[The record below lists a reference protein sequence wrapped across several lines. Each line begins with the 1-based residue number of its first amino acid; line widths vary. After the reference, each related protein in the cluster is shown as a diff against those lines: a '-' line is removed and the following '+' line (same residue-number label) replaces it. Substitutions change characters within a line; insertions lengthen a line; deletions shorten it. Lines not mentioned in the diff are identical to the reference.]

1 MRKKLTAIALSALL
15 AVSCLAGCQ
24 RSQGFDASRSISMIT
39 REQGSGTRGAF
50 IELFGIEEKDAEG
63 NKVDNT
69 TKEALIQNNTNA
81 VLTAVA
87 GDPYAIG
94 YVSLGSLNDTVKAV
108 SINGAPASVETI
120 KDGSYTIQRPFNI
133 ATKGEVSEVTQDFI
147 DYIMSDQGQSV
158 IEENGYISAA
168 EGESY
173 TTSGL
178 SGKIVV
184 SGSSSVTPVMEKLK
198 EAYIVL
204 NPDVSIEVQ
213 EHDSTAGMND
223 TIEGVCDIGMA
234 SREVKD
240 SEIEAG
246 LNSLTIAIDGLAVIV
261 NKECPIENLTAD
273 QVKGIYTGTIAS
285 WEDVQ

>member
-1 MRKKLTAIALSALL
+1 MKKFAGIVLSAML
-15 AVSCLAGCQ
+15 AVSCLAGCGK
-24 RSQGFDASRSISMIT
+24 SDGFDASKSISMIT

-50 IELFGIEEKDAEG
+50 IELFGIEQKDESG
-63 NKVDNT
+63 NKVDYT

-87 GDPYAIG
+87 GDVYAVG

-108 SINGAPASVETI
+108 KIDGAEATVDNI
-120 KDGSYTIQRPFNI
+120 KNGSYTIQRPFNI
-133 ATKGEVSEVTQDFI
+133 ATKGEVSEAAQDFI
-147 DYIMSDQGQSV
+147 DYIMSAEGQKV
-158 IEENGYISAA
+158 IEDNGYISAA
-168 EGESY
+168 EGEAY
-173 TTSGL
+173 TASGL

-198 EAYIVL
+198 EAYIAL

-240 SEIEAG
+240 SEKEAG
-246 LNSLTIAIDGLAVIV
+246 LQELTIAIDGLAVIV
-261 NKECPIENLTAD
+261 NKDCPIENLTKD
-273 QVKGIYTGTIAS
+273 QIKGIYTGTVTS
-285 WEDVQ
+285 WKEVQ

>member
-1 MRKKLTAIALSALL
+1 MKKFAGIVLSAML
-15 AVSCLAGCQ
+15 AVSCLAGCGK
-24 RSQGFDASRSISMIT
+24 SDGFDASKSISMIT

-50 IELFGIEEKDAEG
+50 IELFGIEQKDESG
-63 NKVDNT
+63 NKVDYT

-87 GDPYAIG
+87 GDVYAVG

-108 SINGAPASVETI
+108 KIDGAEATVDNI
-120 KDGSYTIQRPFNI
+120 KNGSYTIQRPFNI
-133 ATKGEVSEVTQDFI
+133 ATKGEVSEAAQDFI
-147 DYIMSDQGQSV
+147 DYIMSEEGQKV
-158 IEENGYISAA
+158 IEDNGYISAA
-168 EGESY
+168 EGEAY
-173 TTSGL
+173 TASGL

-198 EAYIVL
+198 EAYIAL

-240 SEIEAG
+240 SEKEAG
-246 LNSLTIAIDGLAVIV
+246 LQELTIAIDGLAVIV
-261 NKECPIENLTAD
+261 NKDCPIENLTKD
-273 QVKGIYTGTIAS
+273 QIKGIYTGTVTS
-285 WEDVQ
+285 WKEVQ